1 MKAVLCGKS
10 TIAFMLMAE
19 FAKSPRPPTPPGTR
33 TRGGEE
39 MADRLEMARYYHQ
52 YQDAAIKCS
61 RAKQE
66 LDKIEKLLQTMPDP
80 DTLDDLL
87 AKKAAA
93 QARYDELKEALA
105 DAESL
110 AMTGQPRQT
119 MKAAQEVQW
128 FTPWGTRITKQ

>member
-1 MKAVLCGKS
+1 
-10 TIAFMLMAE
+10 
-19 FAKSPRPPTPPGTR
+19 
-33 TRGGEE
+33 
-39 MADRLEMARYYHQ
+39 MADRIEMARYYHQ

-61 RAKQE
+61 LARQE

-87 AKKAAA
+87 AKKEAA
-93 QARYDELKEALA
+93 QVRYDELKEALA
-105 DAESL
+105 DAESP

-119 MKAAQEVQW
+119 VKAAQEVQW

>member
-1 MKAVLCGKS
+1 
-10 TIAFMLMAE
+10 
-19 FAKSPRPPTPPGTR
+19 
-33 TRGGEE
+33 
-39 MADRLEMARYYHQ
+39 MADRIEMARYYHQ
-52 YQDAAIKCS
+52 YQDTAIKCS
-61 RAKQE
+61 RAKQD
-66 LDKIEKLLQTMPDP
+66 LDKIERQIQTMPDP

-87 AKKAAA
+87 AKKEAA

-110 AMTGQPRQT
+110 AMTSKPRQT

>member
-1 MKAVLCGKS
+1 
-10 TIAFMLMAE
+10 
-19 FAKSPRPPTPPGTR
+19 
-33 TRGGEE
+33 
-39 MADRLEMARYYHQ
+39 MADRIEMARYYHQ

-87 AKKAAA
+87 AKKEAA
-93 QARYDELKEALA
+93 QVRYDELKEALA

-119 MKAAQEVQW
+119 VKAAQEVQW